1 MENHIFTLSATIPL
15 LPLYDCSVM
24 ATILYYDWI
33 NIEYPFAEAFISYD
47 CIEHVYTWRWRSCF
61 LFILCLLSVFS
72 PLPTFNF
79 GSTYAFCCFWSSFNR
94 KLGYW
99 MFKCAKYH
107 TFIQRWQRLA
117 YMLNMLSI
125 SLKRCGRK
133 KKSDKRKVDALNDE
147 KRRLTVSL
155 SYEQPRR

>member
-1 MENHIFTLSATIPL
+1 MKNYFSELQTVFGSFFLVLFFFFVKQEWRKETEREREKHRLNCCCRTVITNGATLNKYWIFHFVEEL
-15 LPLYDCSVM
+15 LAASV
-24 ATILYYDWI
+24 A
-33 NIEYPFAEAFISYD
+33 ISSVWD
-47 CIEHVYTWRWRSCF
+47 
-61 LFILCLLSVFS
+61 FILIRS
-72 PLPTFNF
+72 PI
-79 GSTYAFCCFWSSFNR
+79 CCSFNR

-107 TFIQRWQRLA
+107 TYIQRWQRLA

-133 KKSDKRKVDALNDE
+133 KKSDKRKIDALNDE